1 MLNKEI
7 IDKKLKAELELFKMY
22 SIFLIAISTGFTG
35 ILYKIFD
42 INNNYNSVF
51 LLFLSIIAFI
61 ILLTAFRFVI
71 RSHNKIKMLT
81 KNTIK

>member
-1 MLNKEI
+1 MNNKI

-22 SIFLIAISTGFTG
+22 SIFLIATSTGFTG

-42 INNNYNSVF
+42 VNNTYNSVF
-51 LLFLSIIAFI
+51 LLFLLMSAAIISIIAGY
-61 ILLTAFRFVI
+61 FVI